1 MRWLT
6 ALFVMLFAVSLA
18 AIFFCVAYA
27 GLHWFELRSTQLFNA
42 LNNDL
47 FRGLKLVFADVI
59 EQKSMRRIWLATVIS
74 AVATLVICSAIFFAL
89 RKPKTSDAKFLS
101 LIDAK
106 DLGLTRKGGVF
117 IGRLGGSIIKVPGRF
132 TERGSGRKSR
142 WKPRLQGGQ
151 KLWIDGDDTGGFVI
165 GPPRSGKGAALIIPN
180 CLLWPHS
187 LIVLDMRGETYDA
200 TAGHRQTFSRVVRF
214 SPADENGDTA
224 TYNPLDF
231 VSTNPDQR
239 DIDINTI
246 AAALL
251 PTPQHDAYWT
261 LDGRALFCGIISWVL
276 ENPDIALRDK
286 NIGTILRIIE
296 GTQTPLRDWLLM
308 EGGAGRNQI
317 NSHSHS
323 WTGDFTRSCLARF
336 SVMADKQ
343 FDGVYGTLAA
353 AVKPFKN
360 ERILRATATSTF
372 DIRAMR
378 RENISLYLDFRI
390 QQVASIGPIF
400 NVLITQF
407 MDYMSR
413 DMMRPHEKRVLVLL
427 DEFQNLGKLENALT
441 VATVLGGYGVPTWF
455 FVQSLRSIDNIYTRE
470 GRQTLVNAARAQVF
484 FGAQDP
490 EDQRYV
496 SQLLGERMDV
506 VTDTSISG
514 TMFDQKRT
522 SAQSKHVMRPL
533 MRPDEVG
540 SMNEAH
546 CIIKLRNQQ
555 PILGVRN
562 LYYADRLLAK
572 LAWMPLSKSA
582 TSATVPTKITKT
594 GASQV
599 AASLASFPPIG
610 PQSTVR
616 AGALKPGL
624 RFAELANPTVNASSG
639 PTAVL
644 PATNLK
650 TAPINYAA
658 LASEIE
664 QEADTIIGGPSAD
677 LENITAMLPDS
688 SELNELV
695 ETIKSDISI
704 VMSE

>member
-1 MRWLT
+1 MRWLS
-6 ALFVMLFAVSLA
+6 ALVVLLFAVILA
-18 AIFFCVAYA
+18 AILFCVAYA
-27 GLHWFELRSTQLFNA
+27 GLHWFELRSTQLFDV
-42 LNNDL
+42 LNSDL
-47 FRGLKLVFADVI
+47 SNGLKLLIADVMQ
-59 EQKSMRRIWLATVIS
+59 QKTMRRIWFSTAIS
-74 AVATLVICSAIFFAL
+74 AVASLVICSAIFFAL
-89 RKPKTSDAKFLS
+89 RRPKTSDAKFLS

-117 IGRLGGSIIKVPGRF
+117 IGRLGGSIIKVPGKF
-132 TERGSGRKSR
+132 TTRGSGRKSN

-180 CLLWPHS
+180 CLMWPHS

-214 SPADENGDTA
+214 SPADENGNTE

-231 VSTNPDQR
+231 VSTNADQR

-261 LDGRALFCGIISWVL
+261 LDGRALFSGIVSWVL
-276 ENPDIALRDK
+276 ENPDIALRNK

-308 EGGAGRNQI
+308 EGGAGRSLI
-317 NSHSHS
+317 NP
-323 WTGDFTRSCLARF
+323 WAGDFTRSCLARF
-336 SVMADKQ
+336 AVMADKQ

-522 SAQSKHVMRPL
+522 SIQSKHVMRPL

-540 SMNEAH
+540 SMNETH

-562 LYYADRLLAK
+562 LYYADKQLSNLAWLPVNK
-572 LAWMPLSKSA
+572 LATAA
-582 TSATVPTKITKT
+582 TAPTKITKT
-594 GASQV
+594 GALPV
-599 AASLASFPPIG
+599 PASLASFPPVG

-616 AGALKPGL
+616 VDALKPGL
-624 RFAELANPTVNASSG
+624 RFAELAEPSYQMRIAPEPSLRTTHLKAEPPNYAMLAAEIETEVEEPQAG
-639 PTAVL
+639 IEAL
-644 PATNLK
+644 TNLLPSSK
-650 TAPINYAA
+650 EAA
-658 LASEIE
+658 
-664 QEADTIIGGPSAD
+664 
-677 LENITAMLPDS
+677 N
-688 SELNELV
+688 LV
-695 ETIKSDISI
+695 ETLKADIEI
-704 VMSE
+704 VFSK